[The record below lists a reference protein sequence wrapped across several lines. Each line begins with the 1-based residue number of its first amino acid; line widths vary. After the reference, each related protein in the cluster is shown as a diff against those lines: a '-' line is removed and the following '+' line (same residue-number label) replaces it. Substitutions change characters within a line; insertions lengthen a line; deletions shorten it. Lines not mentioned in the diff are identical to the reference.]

1 MRRFDL
7 GDPVPLQ
14 YVATDETTGAAVP
27 VTGTL
32 VLTKPDGTTYNG
44 VPQSGGTGIIDVT
57 IPAAEATQQ
66 GRYRY
71 VWSITGGLEDTEFGA
86 FYVAAAEDEVP
97 PLASFAML
105 ARKLGALPEDFD
117 EVERVRGEALLDEA
131 SELIRDVAEK
141 SWLTT
146 TNALDGV
153 PRRVATICVA
163 AAARAF
169 ENPHGLTQ
177 RSLGDSSKSYD
188 RSKREGGEIVYL
200 TEAEERAVR
209 KAAGISTFVAVTL
222 TSPYSSD
229 AADLDVWAQVTAE

>member
-7 GDPVPLQ
+7 GDPVPLR
-14 YVATDETTGAAVP
+14 YEATDPNTGAAVA
-27 VTGTL
+27 VTGSFIY
-32 VLTKPDGTTYNG
+32 TKPGSATTYNG
-44 VPQSGGTGIIDVT
+44 TVTSGGTGILDVV
-57 IPAAEATQQ
+57 IPASEAVTK
-66 GRYRY
+66 GRYSY
-71 VWSITGGLEDTEFGA
+71 VWTVSGGVNDTETGF
-86 FYVAAAEDEVP
+86 FYVAAPEDEMP
-97 PLASFAML
+97 PLASFGML

-117 EVERVRGEALLDEA
+117 ETERERGEALLDEA

-141 SWLTT
+141 TWLTADG
-146 TNALDGV
+146 ALDGV

-163 AAARAF
+163 AAARGF

-188 RSKREGGEIVYL
+188 RAKREGGEVVYL

-222 TSPYSSD
+222 TSPYSAD
-229 AADLDVWAQVTAE
+229 ADLDVWDQVTAE

>member
-7 GDPVPLQ
+7 GDPVPLR
-14 YVATDETTGAAVP
+14 YVATDPDTGAAVP
-27 VTGTL
+27 VSGTFT
-32 VLTKPDGTTYNG
+32 LTKPGGATYDGVTA
-44 VPQSGGTGIIDVT
+44 SGGTGILDVV
-57 IPAAEATQQ
+57 IPIAEVAVA
-66 GRYRY
+66 GRYAY
-71 VWSITGGLEDTEFGA
+71 EWSISGGLNDTEFGY
-86 FYVAAAEDEVP
+86 FYVAPAEDEFP

-117 EVERVRGEALLDEA
+117 EVERDRGESLLDEA

-141 SWLTT
+141 TWLTT

-177 RSLGDSSKSYD
+177 RSIGDSSKSYD

-222 TSPYSSD
+222 VSPYS
-229 AADLDVWAQVTAE
+229 ADSALNVWDEVTAE